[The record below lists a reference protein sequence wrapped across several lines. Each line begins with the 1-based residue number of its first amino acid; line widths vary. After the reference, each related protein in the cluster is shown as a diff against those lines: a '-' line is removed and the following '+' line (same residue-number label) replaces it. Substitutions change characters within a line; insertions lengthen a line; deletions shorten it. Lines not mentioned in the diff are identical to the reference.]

1 MEVFRIFLPLLLD
14 GGTWPKKKK
23 KKRGYSHHKTVSY
36 TFRSTITLF
45 TWFLITA
52 AATANQGKG
61 QGTRWRMLVPC
72 VTTNPELP
80 GRIPD
85 MSKKE
90 NCHSVWSPNTF
101 LDLLQQFSL
110 FWWLQHLTVEKYTC
124 RKMTDTWTVTWVL
137 FVLSLSRI
145 FEVLT
150 KVAVLKIHQKGWNE
164 DSSEPGSRKW
174 EAGGWL

>member
-1 MEVFRIFLPLLLD
+1 MEAHGQKNKNKEGILTTKLLVTRLEAPSLYLPD
-14 GGTWPKKKK
+14 F
-23 KKRGYSHHKTVSY
+23 SITV
-36 TFRSTITLF
+36 
-45 TWFLITA
+45 

-61 QGTRWRMLVPC
+61 RGTRWRMLVPC
-72 VTTNPELP
+72 LTTNPELP

-90 NCHSVWSPNTF
+90 NCHSVWSPSTF
-101 LDLLQQFSL
+101 LGLLQQFSPS
-110 FWWLQHLTVEKYTC
+110 WWLQHLTVEKYTC
-124 RKMTDTWTVTWVL
+124 RKMTDTWTITLVL
-137 FVLSLSRI
+137 FVLSLSHI

-164 DSSEPGSRKW
+164 DSLEPGSRKW